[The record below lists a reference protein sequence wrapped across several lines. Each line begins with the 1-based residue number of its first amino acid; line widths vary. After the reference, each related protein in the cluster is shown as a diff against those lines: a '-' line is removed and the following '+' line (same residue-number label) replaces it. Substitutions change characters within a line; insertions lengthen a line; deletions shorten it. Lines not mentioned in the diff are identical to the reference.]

1 MEYEIEQNGSE
12 WTFKPV
18 GAVRIADADELKN
31 LLLKAMSSF
40 DTIRI
45 DVSRLEGMDLSVMQI
60 LCSSHRTATMQGK
73 TFSFSG
79 DRRPSLI
86 SIIRLMGFDRDTG
99 CRLDQTQTCIWK
111 GWNN

>member
-12 WTFKPV
+12 WTFKPA
-18 GAVRIADADELKN
+18 GSIRIADADEFKH
-31 LLLKAMSSF
+31 LLLEAMSSF
-40 DTIRI
+40 ETIHI
-45 DVSRLEGMDLSVMQI
+45 DVSRLEAMDLSVMQI
-60 LCSSHRTATMQGK
+60 LCSAHRTATVKGK
-73 TFSFSG
+73 VFSFSG

-86 SIIRLMGFDRDTG
+86 SSIRLMGFDRDTG